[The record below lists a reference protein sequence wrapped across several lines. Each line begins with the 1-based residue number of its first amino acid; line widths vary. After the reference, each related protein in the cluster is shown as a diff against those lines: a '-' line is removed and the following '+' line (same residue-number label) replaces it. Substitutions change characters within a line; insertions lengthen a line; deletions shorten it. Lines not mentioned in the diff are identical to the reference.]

1 MTRLL
6 SLLLFHL
13 LLGSS
18 LMTTANDQAVLSA
31 ERTITVSLQT
41 PVETAF
47 SLFGPVEEQKWETDW
62 HPSFLYQ
69 AGPAEHPTF
78 AVMTTGEGDAQTTW
92 VLSSYDLPRNYI
104 QYVTMRPGH
113 LLTVISIRCVAADH
127 GNSRCEI
134 TYRRTAL
141 RPENNT
147 AVEHFAQSFTSQGR
161 HWEQVLN
168 EYLRHA
174 GKSTPT
180 SGSQKPKGM

>member
-6 SLLLFHL
+6 SLLVFHL

-18 LMTTANDQAVLSA
+18 LMTADAQTSLSA

-41 PVETAF
+41 RVETAF

-69 AGPAEHPTF
+69 AGPPEHPTF
-78 AVMTTGEGDAQTTW
+78 AVMTTGEGDSQTTW
-92 VLSSYDLPRNYI
+92 VLSSYDLPRHYI
-104 QYVTMRPGH
+104 QYVTIRPGH
-113 LLTVISIRCVAADH
+113 VLTLISIRCLDADG

-141 RPENNT
+141 TPENNP
-147 AVEHFAQSFTSQGR
+147 AVEHFAQSFTSQGP

-174 GKSTPT
+174 AKSTPT
-180 SGSQKPKGM
+180 SSSQKPKGI